1 MRHTLLFDRSDR
13 ARFEVTG
20 SAAQATL
27 NGLVTND
34 VAALR
39 PGHGMYAAALTA
51 KGKIVADVRILHVD
65 DRFLLDTSA
74 RAAAGLRD
82 MLTKYVNP
90 RFATVRDVSETTCQL
105 TIAGAA
111 ATDLI
116 ASATGLATE
125 TLAALAPYAQQ
136 GGTVGGVDALIVRD
150 APVGTDAELA
160 YDVIGPASSRD
171 AITHALAGAGA
182 VTASAALWD
191 ALRVESGMPE
201 WGIDMDDTTLVQE
214 ANLDE
219 LHAVSY
225 TKGCYIGQETVAR
238 VHFRGHVNRM
248 LRRLQ
253 FEEGI
258 VPPVGSALVSETRGP
273 VGDVRSAVRSKDA
286 GAVGIGMVRREVDD
300 GERLIARWDG
310 AETGLVETG
319 VVVVGKATGAIV

>member
-1 MRHTLLFDRSDR
+1 MPPTLLFDRSDR
-13 ARFEVTG
+13 ARFEIAG

-51 KGKIVADVRILHVD
+51 RGKIVADVRILHVGD
-65 DRFLLDTSA
+65 SFRLDTSA
-74 RAAAGLRD
+74 RAATGLRD

-105 TIAGAA
+105 TVVGTDAATVVARASGVAADALGALAVYAQHRASIAG
-111 ATDLI
+111 
-116 ASATGLATE
+116 TE
-125 TLAALAPYAQQ
+125 VL
-136 GGTVGGVDALIVRD
+136 VVRD
-150 APVGTDAELA
+150 APVGADPLPT
-160 YDVIGPASSRD
+160 YDVLAPVTARG
-171 AITHALAGAGA
+171 ALAAALADGGA
-182 VTASAALWD
+182 VASNAETWD
-191 ALRVESGMPE
+191 ALRIESGTPA
-201 WGIDMDDTTLVQE
+201 WGVDMDDTTLVQE

-258 VPPVGSALVSETRGP
+258 VPPAGSALMSETRGS
-273 VGDVRSAVRSKDA
+273 VGEVRSAVRSEDA

-300 GERLIARWDG
+300 GERLVARWDG
-310 AETGLVETG
+310 EETS